1 MDMNQY
7 TLFLPLDEKFESEE
21 LSPAYIVRLLYSRIS
36 SIKQLSFFLS
46 GIFNINNKQTIS
58 MMHAYHMFDKLTI
71 YKDSHVVYYLI
82 CFPFT
87 CNYMYCQ

>member
-21 LSPAYIVRLLYSRIS
+21 LSPTYIVRLLYCRIS
-36 SIKQLSFFLS
+36 SIKQLSFFFLS

-58 MMHAYHMFDKLTI
+58 MMHTYHMFDKLTI
-71 YKDSHVVYYLI
+71 YKDSPFVHHLI
-82 CFPFT
+82 CIPF
-87 CNYMYCQ
+87 NYIYCQ